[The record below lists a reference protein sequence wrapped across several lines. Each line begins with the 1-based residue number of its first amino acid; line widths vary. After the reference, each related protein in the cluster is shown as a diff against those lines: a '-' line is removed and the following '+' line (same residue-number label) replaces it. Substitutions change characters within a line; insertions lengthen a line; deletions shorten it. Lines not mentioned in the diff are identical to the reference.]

1 MNLIQA
7 QSSLLTIYFC
17 PSEFQCLFLFIH
29 FGCSVRSK
37 YLSVQLDCRKVSRR
51 TYQYLICN
59 ALMPYNFA
67 LFQKS
72 GQNHC
77 FNVWT
82 EAYPLWFLLNCL
94 QSAYS
99 LESIWFLS
107 QPARLQTTTLRYNKG
122 LGPDEKRRTADSFI
136 VNKPSVS
143 PEKESPIGQFYSCW
157 QITDWSVVEIQAIK
171 IVTRHN

>member
-1 MNLIQA
+1 MDNCYPPFEQLGPVVYPPQVTCDLYNFCTCREQQWHSHIQHRARAVTRKGLVNLIQA
-7 QSSLLTIYFC
+7 QSSLHRIYFH

-29 FGCSVRSK
+29 FGYSIHSK
-37 YLSVQLDCRKVSRR
+37 YLSVQLDCCKVSHR

-82 EAYPLWFLLNCL
+82 EALSSMVFAKLLAVHLFSKIHLVLTSASAVANHDITL
-94 QSAYS
+94 Q
-99 LESIWFLS
+99 
-107 QPARLQTTTLRYNKG
+107 
-122 LGPDEKRRTADSFI
+122 
-136 VNKPSVS
+136 
-143 PEKESPIGQFYSCW
+143 
-157 QITDWSVVEIQAIK
+157 
-171 IVTRHN
+171 